1 MVCCD
6 EPRSLFSTSKA
17 PPVQN
22 IMSFYLNK
30 SFLQK
35 KLLGIFEQTLIDVL
49 WQNMVTTVTLE
60 LCRSDPNW
68 TFWEVSE
75 VCLILRF
82 FCANPRILVWS

>member
-35 KLLGIFEQTLIDVL
+35 KLFLNKL
-49 WQNMVTTVTLE
+49 WLMFYDKTWWQL
-60 LCRSDPNW
+60 
-68 TFWEVSE
+68 
-75 VCLILRF
+75 
-82 FCANPRILVWS
+82 